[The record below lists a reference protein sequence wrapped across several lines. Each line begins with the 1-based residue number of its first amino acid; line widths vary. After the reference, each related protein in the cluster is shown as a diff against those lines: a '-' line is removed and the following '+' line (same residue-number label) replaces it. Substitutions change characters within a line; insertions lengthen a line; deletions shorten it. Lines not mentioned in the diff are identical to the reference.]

1 MLTAAFLIMQ
11 FIISAKAGLVNAVE
25 GAANVRIQEQVPA
38 GSPIETSATSR
49 VEILLNPGSFLRLG
63 ENSRVV
69 LDSVELTNIGVRIL
83 SGSAIIESGTIE
95 KDSPIRVT
103 TGRLTVL
110 IDAPGLYRF
119 SENTESVASVLDGE
133 LRTADSALSINKG
146 WQITAQ
152 AGQYQET
159 RIPSP
164 EQVTPLDDWSQ
175 QRSKRIASAN
185 SQSTETNAAL
195 NSEARADP
203 PRQSLAGRFL
213 YPGTI
218 LPYSFPPSVVPSVS
232 RFSFFQ
238 WYNGGYRFVQPLTP
252 GPPVVMYPPFRIG
265 HPRPL
270 PPNLS
275 HPTNLSHP
283 PTITPTVPTPH
294 PGPLRPR
301 GSVSRGRR

>member
-1 MLTAAFLIMQ
+1 MQ
-11 FIISAKAGLVNAVE
+11 FIISAKAGLVNAVQ
-25 GAANVRIQEQVPA
+25 GPANVRIQEQVQA

-103 TGRLTVL
+103 TGQLTVF
-110 IDAPGLYRF
+110 IVAPGLYRF
-119 SENTESVASVLDGE
+119 SENAESVASVASVLDGE

-146 WQITAQ
+146 WLITRRPGQ
-152 AGQYQET
+152 ADQYEET

-164 EQVTPLDDWSQ
+164 DQVTSLDEWSQ
-175 QRSKRIASAN
+175 QRSRQIASAN
-185 SQSTETNAAL
+185 SQSTETNSAL
-195 NSEARADP
+195 NSEARTYP
-203 PRQSLAGRFL
+203 FYQLQPGRLL

-218 LPYSFPPSVVPSVS
+218 FPYSPLPGVVPSVT

-252 GPPVVMYPPFRIG
+252 GFPGVMYPPFRIG

-275 HPTNLSHP
+275 HPPTNLSHP
-283 PTITPTVPTPH
+283 PTRSPT
-294 PGPLRPR
+294 
-301 GSVSRGRR
+301 RGRR

>member
-25 GAANVRIQEQVPA
+25 GAANVRVQEQVPA
-38 GSPIETSATSR
+38 GSPIQTSSTGR

-63 ENSRVV
+63 ENSLVV
-69 LDSVELTNIGVRIL
+69 LDSVALTNIAVRVL

-103 TGRLTVL
+103 TGQLTVL
-110 IDAPGLYRF
+110 MVAPGLYRF

-146 WQITAQ
+146 WQVTWQ
-152 AGQYQET
+152 AGQADQYKET

-164 EQVTPLDDWSQ
+164 EQVTSLDDWSQ

-185 SQSTETNAAL
+185 SQSAETNSGL
-195 NSEARADP
+195 NSEARANQP
-203 PRQSLAGRFL
+203 FTGRFL
-213 YPGTI
+213 YPGSI
-218 LPYSFPPSVVPSVS
+218 LPYSVPPRVVPSPTP
-232 RFSFFQ
+232 FSFFQ
-238 WYNGGYRFVQPLTP
+238 WYNGGYRFVRPLTP
-252 GPPVVMYPPFRIG
+252 GPPLMLYPPFWIG
-265 HPRPL
+265 RPRPLPPNPRPL

-275 HPTNLSHP
+275 HPPTNLSHP
-283 PTITPTVPTPH
+283 PLR
-294 PGPLRPR
+294 GP
-301 GSVSRGRR
+301 SRGRR